1 MSRTLRYCAFRARR
15 FQLITTIIQNLTLE
29 NHNIIVRLA
38 TVDDKHYAE
47 TITKEMEESAKA
59 RGTGIAKRSPLY
71 IEKKM
76 EEGKAIIAV
85 TTDGTWVGFC
95 YIEAWEHDKY
105 VANSGLIVS
114 PAFRKTGV
122 ATEIK
127 HKVFNLSRQKYPH
140 AKIFGLTTGLA
151 VMKINSDL
159 GYEPVT
165 YSELTNDEEFWKGC
179 QSCVNYEIL
188 MSKGRKNCMCTAM
201 LFDPV
206 EAEAKIKAAEAA
218 RALAQPQPVKAPE
231 TVVTPE
237 GELVTHRHRE
247 FKGNFKLF
255 ERWVRFKQFVLL
267 KSRKRD
273 ESNGDKSDK
282 KTLLSFFIF
291 W

>member
-1 MSRTLRYCAFRARR
+1 
-15 FQLITTIIQNLTLE
+15 
-29 NHNIIVRLA
+29 
-38 TVDDKHYAE
+38 
-47 TITKEMEESAKA
+47 
-59 RGTGIAKRSPLY
+59 
-71 IEKKM
+71 
-76 EEGKAIIAV
+76 
-85 TTDGTWVGFC
+85 
-95 YIEAWEHDKY
+95 
-105 VANSGLIVS
+105 
-114 PAFRKTGV
+114 
-122 ATEIK
+122 
-127 HKVFNLSRQKYPH
+127 
-140 AKIFGLTTGLA
+140 
-151 VMKINSDL
+151 
-159 GYEPVT
+159 
-165 YSELTNDEEFWKGC
+165 
-179 QSCVNYEIL
+179 
-188 MSKGRKNCMCTAM
+188 MCTAM

-282 KTLLSFFIF
+282 KTLLSFFFF